1 MIIPT
6 AEPFLLR
13 GAPGRPGVLLIH
25 GFTGTP
31 KEMRWMGEHL
41 QREHGFTCL
50 GIRLSGHATQPKDM
64 MRSRYTDW
72 LASAEDGLDLLSGL
86 AGDIFVAGLSMG
98 GAIALTLAARVPVRG
113 VVAMSTPFQL
123 PRDWRLGTIRLIAAV
138 RAELVKGTGVPG
150 DGWFDLEAWRQ
161 HVSYPRNP
169 TRAIGELHQLL
180 AEMRAGLS
188 QVRVPVLLMHSRDD
202 RYVPPASMPS
212 IHERLGS
219 PGKRMLW
226 IEGSGHVITE
236 DAQRETVFR
245 AAADFLMAPEH
256 ASPPSP

>member
-1 MIIPT
+1 M
-6 AEPFLLR
+6 
-13 GAPGRPGVLLIH
+13 PGVLLIH

-31 KEMRWMGEHL
+31 KEMRWMGEYL

-72 LASAEDGLDLLSGL
+72 LASAEDGLDMLSGL
-86 AGDIFVAGLSMG
+86 TEGIFVAGLSMG

-113 VVAMSTPFQL
+113 VVAMSTPFRL

-188 QVRVPVLLMHSRDD
+188 QVRAPVLLVHSRND

-212 IHERLGS
+212 IHDRLGS

-245 AAADFLMAPEH
+245 AAADFLTAPEH
-256 ASPPSP
+256 AATASP